1 MDFGAYTSDGNHL
14 NVFSPERYLQYHPK
28 KQDLS
33 FYHICSPDGD
43 HLKLKSFINTLHQ
56 NKHFFQK
63 NQKCPRGHDGWQ
75 ICLCCRKKPIP
86 CLEGSKVTPPTLW
99 RQGLVLLLNLN
110 QICHPSWPRRHLS
123 LFCKIACFGE
133 EYLWN
138 TSTLNGHHL
147 GYRHAR
153 RLRFFLFGQFWTYL
167 SGEKTI
173 GGFPTLI

>member
-1 MDFGAYTSDGNHL
+1 MYRNNNIIVEIACMIAL
-14 NVFSPERYLQYHPK
+14 R
-28 KQDLS
+28 
-33 FYHICSPDGD
+33 
-43 HLKLKSFINTLHQ
+43 
-56 NKHFFQK
+56 HFFQK

-153 RLRFFLFGQFWTYL
+153 RLRFFFVWTVL
-167 SGEKTI
+167 DIPFRRITTFKWFASHV
-173 GGFPTLI
+173 LCRLQM